1 MPSDN
6 VHSRSEEL
14 VNVERWAQANNLTLN
29 RAKSQEIVFTDKR
42 RQPRFQEFLAN
53 ISRVDVIKI
62 LGVTVTNTLSV
73 RERWTCQFTKCPLP
87 ANTQH
92 PQHDSCF
99 SPHHLQVSRRRE
111 ARVRRKFMVGLRD
124 GRRPKTTTNCHLPT
138 RWRQKSTGIDMEQN
152 YVTVTWHWY
161 GIVTLLS

>member
-29 RAKSQEIVFTDKR
+29 RAKFQEIVFTYKR
-42 RQPRFQEFLAN
+42 RQPRFQEFLTN
-53 ISRVDVIKI
+53 ISRVDVITI

-73 RERWTCQFTKCPLP
+73 RKHWTCQLCHLFMFTKCPRP

-99 SPHHLQVSRRRE
+99 SPHHLQGCFSKTFIDIVFFSLLFYVFTFLFNMYRLLFTVISSR
-111 ARVRRKFMVGLRD
+111 L
-124 GRRPKTTTNCHLPT
+124 TSCN
-138 RWRQKSTGIDMEQN
+138 
-152 YVTVTWHWY
+152 
-161 GIVTLLS
+161 